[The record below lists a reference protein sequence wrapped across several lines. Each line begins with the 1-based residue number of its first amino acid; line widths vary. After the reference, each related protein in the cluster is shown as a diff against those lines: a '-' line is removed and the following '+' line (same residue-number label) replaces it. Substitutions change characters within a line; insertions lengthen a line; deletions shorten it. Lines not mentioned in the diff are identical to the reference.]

1 MSPSIQNGSP
11 GGALRDANSTKPA
24 GYDRNPADV
33 LPWLPCTVSLQIPL
47 SHFTIG
53 DLCRLSKGS
62 AVSASCRHNSE
73 IPLYVNGQLIG
84 WTELEVIDDKLAVR
98 ITEIA

>member
-1 MSPSIQNGSP
+1 MSASIQNVSAAAAP
-11 GGALRDANSTKPA
+11 PDANSAKPV
-24 GYDRNPADV
+24 GYGRNPADV

-62 AVSASCRHNSE
+62 AVSTSCRHNSE